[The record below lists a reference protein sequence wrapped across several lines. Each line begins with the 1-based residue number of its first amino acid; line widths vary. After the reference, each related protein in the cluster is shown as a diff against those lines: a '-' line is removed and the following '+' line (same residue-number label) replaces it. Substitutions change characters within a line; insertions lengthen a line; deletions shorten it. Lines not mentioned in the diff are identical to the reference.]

1 MQVEEIG
8 SALVLSFGGEI
19 NVEQMERILSF
30 IRFFIN
36 NRRFYY
42 VMDLSSVEHI
52 HYRAIHLLK
61 KGQEDLSRYEGGVV
75 LMGMNSY
82 LRDIFRTLGAEPYF
96 HICGSR
102 EEAIDSFGIG
112 SVRGGFV

>member
-30 IRFFIN
+30 IRFFMN
-36 NRRFYY
+36 NSRFYY
-42 VMDLSSVEHI
+42 VMDLSGVEHI

-61 KGQEDLSRYEGGVV
+61 KGQENLSRYEGEVV
-75 LMGMNSY
+75 LTGMNSY
-82 LRDIFRTLGAEPYF
+82 LRDIFRTLGAESYF
-96 HICGSR
+96 HICASKK
-102 EEAIDSFGIG
+102 EAMDFFGMG
-112 SVRGGFV
+112 NVRGGFV